1 MTETFPLKILSL
13 NEIIIYY
20 ELLSNILLK
29 NEKYELPIE
38 LKIKVLQNRFNVYS
52 NYKNYIEY
60 IENNKNELFTDRYN
74 ELLNKKDKS
83 DEEISELNEIIS
95 DINIKIEKLSQE
107 KLNETCIVKFEYF
120 DDNDFEELIKT
131 NIENYPI
138 INNQQL
144 TPEVFLQYIFDNLV
158 IPIPYNIEYKEESS
172 E

>member
-1 MTETFPLKILSL
+1 MFPLKILSL

-38 LKIKVLQNRFNVYS
+38 LKIKVLQNRFSVYS

>member
-38 LKIKVLQNRFNVYS
+38 LKIKVLQNRFSVYS

-83 DEEISELNEIIS
+83 DEEISELNKIIS

-158 IPIPYNIEYKEESS
+158 ISIPYNIEYKEESS

>member
-1 MTETFPLKILSL
+1 MFPLKILSL

-38 LKIKVLQNRFNVYS
+38 LKIKVLQNRFSVYS

-158 IPIPYNIEYKEESS
+158 IPIPYNIEYKKESS

>member
-1 MTETFPLKILSL
+1 MFPLKILSL

-38 LKIKVLQNRFNVYS
+38 LKIKVLQNRFSVYS

-144 TPEVFLQYIFDNLV
+144 MPEVFLQYIFDNLV